1 MKKMLIIMFLTA
13 CSVLNYAQTLQER
26 KHIPGGNEAWVNL
39 MKEMYVYP
47 SFEKGIVEYR
57 NGQLFNPR
65 MNYNRVLETIQFI
78 NENNDTLALANEDYI
93 KVVTIGSDVY
103 MFLPHCLKTVA
114 SHTTVALYKHE
125 KLRIADFRRK
135 GAFGIPN
142 GSSAIDSYNQVYT
155 WMGSYQ
161 LNPNELLLLSK
172 ATTFYFSGRNFDV
185 VPASRKNVLQLFS
198 KNDKQIKEFIESKKT
213 SFSNEKDL
221 IDLAAFISKL

>member
-1 MKKMLIIMFLTA
+1 MFFAGFSAFT
-13 CSVLNYAQTLQER
+13 YAQKLQER
-26 KHIPGGNEAWVNL
+26 KHIPGGNEAWVNF
-39 MKEMYVYP
+39 MQEMYVYP
-47 SFEKGIVEYR
+47 SFEKGMVEYR
-57 NGQLFNPR
+57 NGQLFTPR

-78 NENNDTLALANEDYI
+78 NDNNDTLVLANEDYI
-93 KVVTIGSDVY
+93 KVAVIGNDVY

-125 KLRIADFRRK
+125 KLRIADIRRK

-142 GSSAIDSYNQVYT
+142 SASAIDSYNQVYT

-161 LNPNELLLLSK
+161 LNLNELLLLNK
-172 ATTFYFSGRNFDV
+172 ETTFYISGRNFDV

-198 KNDKQIKEFIESKKT
+198 KNDKQIRDFIDSKKT

-221 IDLAAFISKL
+221 IELAAFISKL